1 MILFRFVP
9 LSIKGKNFSTL
20 HIYDPVNDFFL
31 FTKQYIKKILS
42 ICQDGKYIYLFV
54 EESESKKYI
63 VKLIE
68 KENKK
73 KFDILFQRKLY
84 DIAIDYAN
92 YLLYDDKKLTDIY
105 KKQGE
110 YEYSRGEFDKSIEAY
125 IKTINYLDPSI
136 VIQMFLT
143 KSKMEFL
150 IKYLEAIESNISF
163 KQRSFENY
171 TNYTTLLLNCY
182 LMKEEIP
189 KLKEFIDKK
198 KDNINPEILK
208 SVIDVC
214 LDTQN
219 IDLALSIAKSKDMYE
234 DYLQILIIKQNKLQ
248 EALDFI
254 YPEDEEERKKSKL
267 KLDDQINLFCKFG
280 ENFLKSEDN
289 LRTFLYLKLYLML
302 NRYFVYLNI
311 HLRLFLIFLDLYYL
325 FCL

>member
-1 MILFRFVP
+1 M
-9 LSIKGKNFSTL
+9 
-20 HIYDPVNDFFL
+20 
-31 FTKQYIKKILS
+31 
-42 ICQDGKYIYLFV
+42 

-189 KLKEFIDKK
+189 KLKEF
-198 KDNINPEILK
+198 
-208 SVIDVC
+208 
-214 LDTQN
+214 
-219 IDLALSIAKSKDMYE
+219 
-234 DYLQILIIKQNKLQ
+234 
-248 EALDFI
+248 
-254 YPEDEEERKKSKL
+254 
-267 KLDDQINLFCKFG
+267 LDDFSLKFPK
-280 ENFLKSEDN
+280 L
-289 LRTFLYLKLYLML
+289 LY
-302 NRYFVYLNI
+302 N
-311 HLRLFLIFLDLYYL
+311 
-325 FCL
+325 